1 MMKKVVIIPVMMIL
15 MAVQIALSC
24 IAGLTVI
31 PCRLISML
39 CFVSSGLCWFFGVA
53 DRTLLLQTGGWGLL
67 FAILPY
73 FLMWISKCV
82 NNLVC
87 KQY

>member
-1 MMKKVVIIPVMMIL
+1 MMKKVVIMPFMMIL

-39 CFVSSGLCWFFGVA
+39 CFVSGGLCWFFGVA

-73 FLMWISKCV
+73 LLMGLSKCI
-82 NNLVC
+82 NKRISLH
-87 KQY
+87 